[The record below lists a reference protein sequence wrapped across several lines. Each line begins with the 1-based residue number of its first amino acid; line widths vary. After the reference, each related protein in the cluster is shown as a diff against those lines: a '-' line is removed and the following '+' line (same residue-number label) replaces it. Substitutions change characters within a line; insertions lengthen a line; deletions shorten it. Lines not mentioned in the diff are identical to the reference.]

1 MSTISGYWYITYGWY
16 WKLSVF
22 VTAPV
27 SIRIRIRC
35 SLSLG
40 FKRSKLIEGRELLM
54 LIGTGFLGKDENLVT
69 RAKLVWTRDLLLL
82 AEVLD
87 WLTFSFDTLLSVRVR
102 MTLTSTVTSEG
113 LVRGEGLLF
122 RFLVEGIYA
131 QRLYQNMFLLHDCPY
146 CNKTQI
152 GG

>member
-27 SIRIRIRC
+27 STRIRIRC

-122 RFLVEGIYA
+122 RFLVERIYA
-131 QRLYQNMFLLHDCPY
+131 QRFYQHMFLLHDCPY